1 MVTTDNIYVINVP
14 ETFGKAA
21 KELTARQKRVANQPS
36 VRKSGHLADS
46 IGGNYIVT
54 SQDNVTTLTLTYPVY
69 IRYLD
74 MQYRGKEPNR
84 KTKKKAPI
92 YNRLVYGFLQG
103 YIYNSLR
110 GGLARYLVGKV
121 RDIKIE
127 I

>member
-36 VRKSGHLADS
+36 VRKTGHLADS
-46 IGGNYIVT
+46 IGGNYIIT

-74 MQYRGKEPNR
+74 MQYRTKPTR
-84 KTKKKAPI
+84 KQKKKAPI
-92 YNRLVYGFLQG
+92 YNKLVYGFMKG
-103 YIYNSLR
+103 YIYSRLR
-110 GGLARYLVGKV
+110 GGLARYLVEK
-121 RDIKIE
+121 IQNTKIE